1 MVVERK
7 RVRHIHRSTAYMGK
21 NANFAFE
28 RFLTINLVLMASRTF
43 RARFNDPRPIVA
55 VGSIEHAVSSRT
67 HDRIELVVLQAP
79 LLLEEAMHAFVEA
92 GAELIFTPTARASR
106 LWLEQLDR
114 ADRVYELNRKAV
126 WIARKAAAQ
135 RAFVAGII
143 GPPPTMLQPIGP
155 LNTEHLRRA
164 IAEQAIALLDGGCDT
179 LVLKSFIE
187 VDELVIALE
196 TVLPLANTTPVI
208 ALKAFPEDAAVL
220 ATSFPAD
227 IARMLSQ
234 YSLAA
239 IGASGTVGPQRMRGV
254 ISAMRSGSTLP
265 LVALPD
271 TGIPTMVNGRTQYST
286 DADYIARTLR
296 GLAESG
302 AHIIGTDRG
311 TTTAHT
317 AATSQA
323 LAGNIVVAPPQI
335 PIQRDVRLSPR
346 SIAPPPSRFA
356 QNLRER
362 FVITVEL
369 DIPRGLDMAS
379 VLEGARYLR
388 MHGVDA
394 VNISDGARARLRV
407 NSLMLS
413 AYVQQETGIEC
424 IAHLACRD
432 RNMVALQ
439 SDLLGA
445 AMLGVQNILAVSGDP
460 THIGDFPRATTVGD
474 LDSIGLIRALRMM
487 NSGRDLAGNPLGGS
501 TNFCIACA
509 CNPCA
514 EDIERELDRIAQ
526 KVAEGAEA
534 IFTQPMFDLEQW
546 LQFLDRAGSL
556 PARFIVGIL
565 PLRSLRH
572 AEFLHYEVP
581 GMTIPAWVR
590 KRIAMSPNPAEEGI
604 TIAAEFLAAVKER
617 CHGVYLMPP
626 FKKYEVVLS
635 VLERAGVASVC
646 RENR

>member
-1 MVVERK
+1 MRILLPND
-7 RVRHIHRSTAYMGK
+7 RGTSLH
-21 NANFAFE
+21 
-28 RFLTINLVLMASRTF
+28 VLMAIPTF
-43 RARFNDPRPIVA
+43 RARLEDARPIVA
-55 VGSIEHAVSSRT
+55 VGSVEHALSNRT

-79 LLLEEAMHAFVEA
+79 QVLEETMHAFVEA
-92 GAELIFTPTARASR
+92 GAELLFTPTERASR
-106 LWLEQLDR
+106 LWLAQLDR

-126 WIARKAAAQ
+126 WIARKAAAH
-135 RAFVAGII
+135 RAFVAGTI
-143 GPPPTMLQPIGP
+143 GPPPTMLHPIGP
-155 LNTEHLRRA
+155 LSTESLRRA
-164 IAEQAIALLDGGCDT
+164 IAEQAIALLDGGCDV

-187 VDELVIALE
+187 LDELLLAIE
-196 TVLPLANTTPVI
+196 TVLPLANGTPII
-208 ALKAFPEDAAVL
+208 ALKAFPEDGAVL

-227 IARMLSQ
+227 VARLLSQ

-254 ISAMRSGSTLP
+254 ISAMRSRSSLP

-271 TGIPTMVNGRTQYST
+271 TGIPTMVGCRAHYSA
-286 DADYIARTLR
+286 DPDYIARTLR
-296 GLAESG
+296 ELAESG
-302 AHIIGTDRG
+302 ARICGTDRG
-311 TTTAHT
+311 TTIAHT
-317 AATSQA
+317 SATSQS
-323 LAGNIVVAPPQI
+323 LAGITQAAPPPA
-335 PIQRDVRLSPR
+335 PIQREAHLSARPTV
-346 SIAPPPSRFA
+346 PPPSRFA
-356 QNLRER
+356 QKLRER

-379 VLEGARYLR
+379 VLDGARYLG

-445 AMLGVQNILAVSGDP
+445 ALLGVQNILAVSGDP
-460 THIGDFPRATTVGD
+460 THIGDYPRATTVGD

-487 NSGRDLAGNPLGGS
+487 NSGRDLAGNPLSGT
-501 TNFCIACA
+501 TNFCIAGA

-514 EDIERELDRIAQ
+514 EDIERELDRLAQ

-546 LQFLDRAGSL
+546 LQFLSRAGSL
-556 PARFIVGIL
+556 PVRFIVGIL
-565 PLRSLRH
+565 PLRSVRH

-590 KRIAMSPNPAEEGI
+590 KRIAESPNPAEEGI
-604 TIAAEFLAAVKER
+604 TIAAEFLAAVKEH

-626 FKKYEVVLS
+626 FKKYDVALS
-635 VLERAGVASVC
+635 VLERAGVALAS
-646 RENR
+646 RPDH